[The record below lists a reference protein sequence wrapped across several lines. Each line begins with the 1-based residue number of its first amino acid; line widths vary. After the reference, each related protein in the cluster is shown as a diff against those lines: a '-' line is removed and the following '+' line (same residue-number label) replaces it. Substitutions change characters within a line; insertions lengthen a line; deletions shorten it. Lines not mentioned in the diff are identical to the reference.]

1 MKRKKILIVE
11 DDSSM
16 RRTLAESLAGRGY
29 TVATADN
36 GACALERLQRDAVG
50 MVITD
55 MKMPVMGGME
65 LLRKIKEQSSLTP
78 VPVIVI
84 TGYGTVDEAVE
95 AMKEGAADF
104 VMKPLSMDHLASI
117 VAKVGARNGGTEQE
131 STPGRGQ
138 PVTRGKK
145 IVTEDRNMRAFLR
158 SLKRLARSKASI
170 LIEGESGT
178 GKELMASYIHRHSD
192 RAAMPFVAVNCAAIP
207 HNLLESEMFGY
218 EKGAF
223 TGASARKQGKFEL
236 ADGGTLM
243 LDEISEMDIALQA
256 KLLRVIQESEVD
268 RVGGK
273 TPVSVDVR
281 IISTTNVDLK
291 RRVRDKKFRG
301 DLYYRLNVIPLR
313 VPPLRERSGDIPVL
327 CEHFL
332 DRYSRL
338 NGTPRPSL
346 SQDTTTLL
354 MRYHWPGNVRELE
367 NVIERA
373 VLLSDGETV
382 CPEDLRLDGDGETA
396 RPCPASGGETPQEGT
411 LKEMER
417 NLIVSTL
424 KREQGNK
431 TRASEALGIS
441 VRTIRNKLNE
451 YKRDEGYAV

>member
-1 MKRKKILIVE
+1 MKRKRILIVE

-36 GACALERLQRDAVG
+36 GACALERLQKDAVG

-65 LLRKIKEQSSLTP
+65 LLRRIRERSSLT
-78 VPVIVI
+78 PVIVI
-84 TGYGTVDEAVE
+84 TGYGTVDGAVE

-104 VMKPLSMDHLASI
+104 IMKPVSMDHLASI
-117 VAKVGARNGGTEQE
+117 VAKVAARDGGTEQE
-131 STPGRGQ
+131 STSGRGQ
-138 PVTRGKK
+138 PATRGKK
-145 IVTEDRNMRAFLR
+145 IVTEDRTMRAFLR

-170 LIEGESGT
+170 LIQGESGT
-178 GKELMASYIHRHSD
+178 GKELMASYIHKHSD

-236 ADGGTLM
+236 ASGGTLM

-273 TPVSVDVR
+273 TPVPVDVR
-281 IISTTNVDLK
+281 IISTTNVNLK
-291 RRVRDKKFRG
+291 RRVEGKKFRG

-327 CEHFL
+327 CEYFL

-338 NGTPRPSL
+338 NGTSRPSL
-346 SQDTTTLL
+346 SQDTATLL
-354 MRYHWPGNVRELE
+354 MQYQWPGNVRELE

-382 CPEDLRLDGDGETA
+382 RPEDLCLEGGAETA
-396 RPCPASGGETPQEGT
+396 EPCPASGGDASQEGT

-431 TRASEALGIS
+431 TRASEALGVS

-451 YKRDEGYAV
+451 YKRDGGYAV